1 MAGHGQRRPPSTPGY
16 NQAMSFDRAVL
27 GRTGIEVGRLG
38 LASSYGAPASTV
50 EQAFDHGVN
59 YFYWGSLRRN
69 PFGDGLRAL
78 APRRDRFLLVTQS
91 YSRMASLIAPS
102 LERALRALRFDYTDA
117 LLLGL
122 WNGAP
127 PPRIL
132 DACRKLRERGLV
144 RYLAVSTH
152 NRPLIARLT
161 ADPRFDIF
169 HVRYNAVHRGAE
181 REVFSQLPAQ
191 NPPGLVSFTAT
202 SWRQLL
208 GHKRI
213 PTGEKIPTAA
223 DCYRFV
229 LTQPTVNI
237 CMTGPAND
245 TQFGQALEA
254 IRRGPMAQDEL
265 EWMRRVGDA
274 IYGKDRR

>member
-1 MAGHGQRRPPSTPGY
+1 
-16 NQAMSFDRAVL
+16 V
-27 GRTGIEVGRLG
+27 
-38 LASSYGAPASTV
+38 
-50 EQAFDHGVN
+50 
-59 YFYWGSLRRN
+59 
-69 PFGDGLRAL
+69 
-78 APRRDRFLLVTQS
+78 
-91 YSRMASLIAPS
+91 ASLIGPS

-122 WNGAP
+122 WNAAP

-144 RYLAVSTH
+144 RYLALSTH
-152 NRPLIARLT
+152 NRPSIALLS

-181 REVFSQLPAQ
+181 REVFPQMLVR

-213 PTGEKIPTAA
+213 PAGEKIPTAT

-229 LTQPTVNI
+229 LTQPAVNI
-237 CMTGPAND
+237 CMTGPKD
-245 TQFGQALEA
+245 STQFEQALEA
-254 IRRGPMAQDEL
+254 LRRGPMGEDEL
-265 EWMRRVGDA
+265 AWMRRVGDA
-274 IYGKDRR
+274 IYG

>member
-1 MAGHGQRRPPSTPGY
+1 
-16 NQAMSFDRAVL
+16 MSFDRAIL

-38 LASSYGAPASTV
+38 LASSYGAPSSAV

-69 PFGDGLRAL
+69 SFGDGLRAL
-78 APRRDRFLLVTQS
+78 APKRDRFLLVTQS
-91 YSRMASLIAPS
+91 YSRVASLIGPS
-102 LERALRALRFDYTDA
+102 LERALRALRFDYPDA

-144 RYLAVSTH
+144 RYVAVSTH
-152 NRPLIARLT
+152 NRPLIARL
-161 ADPRFDIF
+161 AEDPQFDIF

-181 REVFSQLPAQ
+181 REVFPQMLAH

-208 GHKRI
+208 SHKRI
-213 PTGEKIPTAA
+213 PSGEKIPTAA

-229 LTQPTVNI
+229 LTEPAVNI
-237 CMTGPAND
+237 CMTGPAD
-245 TQFGQALEA
+245 AAQFEQALEA
-254 IRRGPMAQDEL
+254 LRRGPMSEDEL
-265 EWMRRVGDA
+265 KWMRRVGDA
-274 IYGKDRR
+274 IYGKPRQTNGHTPAK

>member
-1 MAGHGQRRPPSTPGY
+1 MTT
-16 NQAMSFDRAVL
+16 MSFERAIL
-27 GRTGIEVGRLG
+27 GRTGREVGRLG
-38 LASSYGAPASTV
+38 LASSYGAPATAV
-50 EQAFDHGVN
+50 EQAFDQGVN

-69 PFGDGLRAL
+69 PFGEGLRNL
-78 APRRDRFLLVTQS
+78 APHRERFLLVLQS
-91 YSRMASLIAPS
+91 YTRIAALAGPS
-102 LERALRALRFDYTDA
+102 IERALRALHFDYTDV

-122 WNGAP
+122 WNGAI

-152 NRPLIARLT
+152 NRPQVARLA
-161 ADPRFDIF
+161 ADLQFDIF

-181 REVFSQLPAQ
+181 REVFANMPAQ

-208 GHKRI
+208 GHKHI
-213 PTGEKIPTAA
+213 PPGEKVPTAA

-229 LTQPTVNI
+229 LTQPAVDV
-237 CMTGPAND
+237 CMTGPAD
-245 TQFGQALEA
+245 AAQLQHALEA
-254 IRRGPMAQDEL
+254 LRRGPMPEDEL
-265 EWMRRVGDA
+265 NWMRRVGDA
-274 IYGKDRR
+274 IYRT

>member
-1 MAGHGQRRPPSTPGY
+1 
-16 NQAMSFDRAVL
+16 MSFERAVL

-38 LASSYGAPASTV
+38 LASSYGAPASAV
-50 EQAFDHGVN
+50 ERAFDNGVN
-59 YFYWGSLRRN
+59 YFYWGSFRRGG
-69 PFGDGLRAL
+69 FGDGLRAL
-78 APRRDRFLLVTQS
+78 APRRERILLVTQS
-91 YSRMASLIAPS
+91 YSRMASLIGPS
-102 LERALRALRFDYTDA
+102 LERALKALRFDYTDA

-144 RYLAVSTH
+144 RYVAVSTH
-152 NRPLIARLT
+152 NRPLIAELA
-161 ADPRFDIF
+161 ADPQFEIF

-181 REVFSQLPAQ
+181 REVFPQMLTR

-213 PTGEKIPTAA
+213 PQGDKIPTAA

-229 LTQPTVNI
+229 LTQPAVNV
-237 CMTGPAND
+237 CMTGPANAP
-245 TQFGQALEA
+245 QFDDALEA
-254 IRRGPMAQDEL
+254 LRRGPMAEDEL
-265 EWMRRVGDA
+265 AWMRRVGDA
-274 IYGKDRR
+274 IYGKPRT

>member
-1 MAGHGQRRPPSTPGY
+1 V
-16 NQAMSFDRAVL
+16 SFDRAIL
-27 GRTGIEVGRLG
+27 GRTAMEVCRLG
-38 LASSYGAPASTV
+38 LASSYGAPASAV

-59 YFYWGSLRRN
+59 YFYWGSLRRDK
-69 PFGDGLRAL
+69 FGDGLRAL
-78 APRRDRFLLVTQS
+78 APRRDRLLLVTQS
-91 YSRMASLIAPS
+91 YSRLASLIAPS

-132 DACRKLRERGLV
+132 DACRKLRARGLV

-152 NRPLIARLT
+152 SRPLIARL
-161 ADPRFDIF
+161 APDPQFDIF

-181 REVFSQLPAQ
+181 SEVFSQLPAV

-208 GHKRI
+208 SPQRI
-213 PTGEKIPTAA
+213 PSGEKIPTAA

-229 LTQPTVNI
+229 LSQPAVNI
-237 CMTGPAND
+237 CMTGPAD
-245 TQFGQALEA
+245 AAQFQQALEA
-254 IRRGPMAQDEL
+254 LRRGPMAEHEL
-265 EWMRRVGDA
+265 AWMRRVGDA
-274 IYGKDRR
+274 IYGKPRATN

>member
-1 MAGHGQRRPPSTPGY
+1 
-16 NQAMSFDRAVL
+16 MSFDRAIL
-27 GRTGIEVGRLG
+27 GRTGIEVCRLG
-38 LASSYGAPASTV
+38 LAASYGAPASAV
-50 EQAFDHGVN
+50 EQAFDSGVN
-59 YFYWGSLRRN
+59 YFYWGSFRRDA
-69 PFGDGLRAL
+69 FGDGLRTL
-78 APRRDRFLLVTQS
+78 STKRDRFLLVTQS

-102 LERALRALRFDYTDA
+102 LERALRALRFDYSDV

-127 PPRIL
+127 PRRIL

-144 RYLAVSTH
+144 RHLAVSTH
-152 NRPLIARLT
+152 NRPLIPGLA

-181 REVFSQLPAQ
+181 REVFPQMLAHDR
-191 NPPGLVSFTAT
+191 PGLVSFTAT

-213 PTGEKIPTAA
+213 PPGEKIPSAA

-229 LTQPTVNI
+229 LTQPAVNV
-237 CMTGPAND
+237 CMTGPAD
-245 TQFGQALEA
+245 AAQFGHAVEALH
-254 IRRGPMAQDEL
+254 RGPMCEEEL
-265 EWMRRVGDA
+265 AWMRRVGDA
-274 IYGKDRR
+274 IYGKARKE

>member
-1 MAGHGQRRPPSTPGY
+1 
-16 NQAMSFDRAVL
+16 MSFDRAIL

-38 LASSYGAPASTV
+38 LASSYGAPASAV
-50 EQAFDHGVN
+50 EQAFDQGVN
-59 YFYWGSLRRN
+59 YFYWGSIRRN
-69 PFGDGLRAL
+69 SFGDGLRAL

-91 YSRMASLIAPS
+91 YSRVASLIGPS
-102 LERALRALRFDYTDA
+102 LERALRTLRFDYTDA

-127 PPRIL
+127 PARIL

-152 NRPLIARLT
+152 NRALIARLA
-161 ADPRFDIF
+161 ADPQFDIF

-181 REVFSQLPAQ
+181 REVFPQMLTH

-213 PTGEKIPTAA
+213 PPAEKVPTAT

-229 LTQPTVNI
+229 LTQPAVNV
-237 CMTGPAND
+237 CMTGPAD
-245 TQFGQALEA
+245 TAQLAQAIEA
-254 IRRGPMAQDEL
+254 LRRGPMGEDEL
-265 EWMRRVGDA
+265 AWMRRVGDG
-274 IYGKDRR
+274 IYGKARAARAS

>member
-1 MAGHGQRRPPSTPGY
+1 
-16 NQAMSFDRAVL
+16 MSFDRAIL

-38 LASSYGAPASTV
+38 LASSYGAPANAV
-50 EQAFDHGVN
+50 QRAFERGLN
-59 YFYWGSLRRN
+59 YFYWGSIRRG
-69 PFGDGLRAL
+69 PFGEGLRAL

-91 YSRMASLIAPS
+91 YSRLAALVGPS
-102 LERALRALRFDYTDA
+102 LERALRTLGFDYTDV

-127 PPRIL
+127 PRRIL
-132 DACRKLRERGLV
+132 DACQKLRERGLV

-152 NRPLIARLT
+152 NRPLIPRLA
-161 ADPRFDIF
+161 ADPEIDIF

-181 REVFSQLPAQ
+181 REVFVHLPAH

-208 GHKRI
+208 GHRRI
-213 PTGEKIPTAA
+213 PPDEKIPTAA

-229 LTQPTVNI
+229 LTQPAVNI
-237 CMTGPAND
+237 CMTGPAD
-245 TQFGQALEA
+245 AAQFDHALQALD
-254 IRRGPMAQDEL
+254 RGPMSEAEL
-265 EWMRRVGDA
+265 AWMCRVGDA
-274 IYGKDRR
+274 IYSKPRAA

>member
-1 MAGHGQRRPPSTPGY
+1 
-16 NQAMSFDRAVL
+16 MSFDRATL
-27 GRTGIEVGRLG
+27 GRTGVEVGRLG
-38 LASSYGAPASTV
+38 MGSSYGAPASTV

-59 YFYWGSLRRN
+59 YFYWGSIRRGS
-69 PFGDGLRAL
+69 FGGGLRAL
-78 APRRDRFLLVTQS
+78 APRRDRLFLVTQS

-122 WNGAP
+122 WNGTP
-127 PPRIL
+127 PLRIL

-152 NRPLIARLT
+152 NRPLIGTLA
-161 ADPRFDIF
+161 ADPQFDIF

-181 REVFSQLPAQ
+181 REVFPRMLTH

-213 PTGEKIPTAA
+213 PPGEKIPTAA

-229 LTQPTVNI
+229 LTQPAVNV
-237 CMTGPAND
+237 CLTGPANAAQWGD
-245 TQFGQALEA
+245 ALEA
-254 IRRGPMAQDEL
+254 LRRGPMAEDEL
-265 EWMRRVGDA
+265 AWMRRVGDA
-274 IYGKDRR
+274 IYTR

>member
-1 MAGHGQRRPPSTPGY
+1 
-16 NQAMSFDRAVL
+16 MSFTRAIL
-27 GRTGIEVGRLG
+27 GRTGTEVCRLG

-50 EQAFDHGVN
+50 EQAFDRGVN

-69 PFGDGLRAL
+69 SFGEGLRAL
-78 APRRDRFLLVTQS
+78 APHRDRFLLVTQS

-132 DACRKLRERGLV
+132 DACRKLRDRGLV

-152 NRPLIARLT
+152 NRPLIASLA
-161 ADPRFDIF
+161 ADPQFDIF

-181 REVFSQLPAQ
+181 REVFAQLPAQ

-208 GHKRI
+208 TPKRI
-213 PTGEKIPTAA
+213 PPGEKLPTAA

-229 LTQPTVNI
+229 LTQPAVNI
-237 CMTGPAND
+237 CMTGPSNAQ
-245 TQFGQALEA
+245 QFNQALDA
-254 IRRGPMAQDEL
+254 LSLGPMATDEQ

-274 IYGKDRR
+274 IYSKPPGGARS

>member
-1 MAGHGQRRPPSTPGY
+1 
-16 NQAMSFDRAVL
+16 MSFERAVL

-38 LASSYGAPASTV
+38 LASSYGAPTSAV
-50 EQAFDHGVN
+50 ERAFDHGVN
-59 YFYWGSLRRN
+59 YFYWGSFRRGG
-69 PFGDGLRAL
+69 FGDGLRAL
-78 APRRDRFLLVTQS
+78 APRRERILLVTQS
-91 YSRMASLIAPS
+91 YSRMASLIGPS
-102 LERALRALRFDYTDA
+102 LERALKALRFDYTDA

-144 RYLAVSTH
+144 RYVAVSTH
-152 NRPLIARLT
+152 NRPLIAELA
-161 ADPRFDIF
+161 ADPQFEIF

-181 REVFSQLPAQ
+181 REVFPQMLTR

-213 PTGEKIPTAA
+213 PQGDKIPTAA

-229 LTQPTVNI
+229 LTQPAVNV
-237 CMTGPAND
+237 CMTGPANAPQLD
-245 TQFGQALEA
+245 DALEA
-254 IRRGPMAQDEL
+254 LRRGPMAEDEL
-265 EWMRRVGDA
+265 AWMRRVGDA
-274 IYGKDRR
+274 IYGKPRT

>member
-1 MAGHGQRRPPSTPGY
+1 
-16 NQAMSFDRAVL
+16 MSFTRAIL

-38 LASSYGAPASTV
+38 LASSYGAPATAV
-50 EQAFDHGVN
+50 EQAFDHGIN
-59 YFYWGSLRRN
+59 YFYWGSIRRN
-69 PFGDGLRAL
+69 SFGDGLRAL
-78 APRRDRFLLVTQS
+78 APHRDRFLLVTQS
-91 YSRMASLIAPS
+91 YSRMASLIGPS

-152 NRPLIARLT
+152 NRPLIAHL
-161 ADPRFDIF
+161 APDPQFDIF

-181 REVFSQLPAQ
+181 REVFPQLLAH

-208 GHKRI
+208 GHRRI
-213 PTGEKIPTAA
+213 PPGEKIPTAA

-229 LTQPTVNI
+229 LTQPAVNI
-237 CMTGPAND
+237 CMTGPSNAQ
-245 TQFGQALEA
+245 QFEEALEA
-254 IRRGPMAQDEL
+254 LRLGPMPEDEQQ
-265 EWMRRVGDA
+265 WMRRVGDA
-274 IYGKDRR
+274 IYGKPPLIQGGGHKARK